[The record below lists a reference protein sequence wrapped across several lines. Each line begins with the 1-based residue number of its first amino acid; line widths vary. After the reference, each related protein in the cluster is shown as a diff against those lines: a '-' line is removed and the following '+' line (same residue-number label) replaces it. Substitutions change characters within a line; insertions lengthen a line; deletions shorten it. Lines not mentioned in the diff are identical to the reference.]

1 MNTIRTE
8 STEIRELTGN
18 EIDGIA
24 GGSVVTTV
32 THAIGSVANA
42 IGDAL
47 GELVGSKFPIQI
59 DLSGAAKAGG
69 QIGRGSKGPK

>member
-8 STEIRELTGN
+8 LAEIRELTGN
-18 EIDGIA
+18 EIDGVA

-32 THAIGSVANA
+32 TRAIGSVANA

-47 GELVGSKFPIQI
+47 GDLVSPKFPIQI

-69 QIGRGSKGPK
+69 QIGRGGKGPK